1 MVLAKPKSDSDAPLF
16 QLTVL
21 QFAMNEAKVHM
32 AGLLFPSFAYL
43 QPQYSLCS
51 FLIILDMALPESLW
65 LSVPIAWNVLPS
77 ALSSF
82 PNM

>member
-16 QLTVL
+16 QLAVL

-43 QPQYSLCS
+43 QPQ
-51 FLIILDMALPESLW
+51 
-65 LSVPIAWNVLPS
+65 
-77 ALSSF
+77 
-82 PNM
+82 